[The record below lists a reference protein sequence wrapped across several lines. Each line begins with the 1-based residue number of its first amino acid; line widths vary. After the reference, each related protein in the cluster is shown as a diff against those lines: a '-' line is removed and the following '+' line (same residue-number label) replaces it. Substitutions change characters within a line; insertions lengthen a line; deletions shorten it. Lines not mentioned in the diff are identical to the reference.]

1 MQKCK
6 IITGQIRKIN
16 LADTAWFWHIR
27 TRSPIQTRGEGDVNC
42 DAGLFS
48 SYRVDVNIEIF
59 NRLWKNLTLKIMD
72 VGSRNPPWL
81 WKVK

>member
-1 MQKCK
+1 M
-6 IITGQIRKIN
+6 
-16 LADTAWFWHIR
+16 
-27 TRSPIQTRGEGDVNC
+27 NC

-81 WKVK
+81 W